1 MTELTFSKLI
11 DWALAWRKSLLA
23 LAFGGF
29 FTGIIALSFFPKK
42 YEASFIVKVP
52 IINSVDKEN
61 RILPKGIQ
69 FVPDPVELKKLFLR
83 PEAFSLQTLRA
94 CGFGDSNADRK
105 ELVQSVFSGVT
116 EYGSATLVVV
126 KLPGK
131 DRVSNC
137 ANALMS
143 SATIF
148 LDQEKNQKLDFLK
161 QFNPNQSWLV
171 NQNARI
177 AYGLR
182 MSDKPVSPNAIKL
195 VLGIALG
202 IFLLGLW
209 IFVSWSQVLRVLGA
223 KNHL

>member
-1 MTELTFSKLI
+1 
-11 DWALAWRKSLLA
+11 
-23 LAFGGF
+23 
-29 FTGIIALSFFPKK
+29 
-42 YEASFIVKVP
+42 VP

>member
-11 DWALAWRKSLLA
+11 DWALARRKSLLA

-29 FTGIIALSFFPKK
+29 IAGITALSFFPEK

-52 IINSVDKEN
+52 VINSVDKEN
-61 RILPKGIQ
+61 RILPKAIQ

-83 PEAFSLQTLRA
+83 PEAFSSQTLKA
-94 CGFGDSNADRK
+94 CGFGDSNNDRK
-105 ELVQSVFSGVT
+105 ELVKSVVSQVT
-116 EYGSATLVVV
+116 EYGSALLVVV
-126 KLPGK
+126 KMPGK
-131 DRVSNC
+131 DRVSSC

-143 SATIF
+143 SATQF
-148 LDQEKNQKLDFLK
+148 LDQEKSLKVDFLK
-161 QFNPNQSWLV
+161 QFNPNQPWLV

-182 MSDKPVSPNAIKL
+182 ISDKPVSPNAIKL
-195 VLGIALG
+195 VLGITSG

-209 IFVSWSQVLRVLGA
+209 IFVSWSQVLQALGA
-223 KNHL
+223 KNRL

>member
-11 DWALAWRKSLLA
+11 DWALARRKSLLA

-29 FTGIIALSFFPKK
+29 ITGITALSFSPEK

-61 RILPKGIQ
+61 RILPNAIQ

-83 PEAFSLQTLRA
+83 PEAFSSQTLRA
-94 CGFGDSNADRK
+94 CGFNDSNADRK

-161 QFNPNQSWLV
+161 QFNPNQPWLV

-177 AYGLR
+177 AYDLR
-182 MSDKPVSPNAIKL
+182 ISDKPVSPNAIKL

-209 IFVSWSQVLRVLGA
+209 TFVSWTQVLRVLGA